1 MDAPASFSP
10 SRRALLGA
18 TTLLAAAAAT
28 GAAAQSYPSRPVRI
42 LLGLSA
48 GGLADIS
55 ARMIAQS
62 LSEKLGGT
70 FVVENRPSA
79 GGIVAAQAAARSAPD
94 GHTLIFLSSTNAI
107 SKALYRSLPYDPV
120 GEFTPIISV
129 IHFDLV
135 LMTKPESAIR
145 TLADLR
151 APRERPLM
159 LGTHPNGT
167 TQFLLSE
174 MLRLQ
179 TGLPITLVP
188 YRSTPEL
195 FTALQRGD
203 VDVTIDGYAA
213 LSGQFRAGRLRP
225 LASSGTRRSELL
237 PEVPTFAEAGVQG
250 CELLG
255 WNALFAPAGTS
266 AHIVELLHREVR
278 ATLGEPAVKAR
289 VRELGVEIG
298 GLGRQEMAARMRDD
312 IATYNSIVDRAG
324 IERL

>member
-1 MDAPASFSP
+1 MTGHAKLPL

-18 TTLLAAAAAT
+18 TALLTTAADEP
-28 GAAAQSYPSRPVRI
+28 YPNRPVRI

-55 ARMIAQS
+55 ARIVAQS
-62 LSEKLGGT
+62 LTEKLGAP

-94 GHTLIFLSSTNAI
+94 GHTLIFLSSTAAI
-107 SKALYRSLPYDPV
+107 SKALFRSLPYDPI
-120 GEFTPIISV
+120 EDFTPIISV

-135 LMTKPESAIR
+135 LMTSPTSAIR
-145 TLADLR
+145 SVADLR
-151 APRERPLM
+151 APRARPLT

-167 TQFLLSE
+167 TQYLLAE

-179 TGLPITLVP
+179 MDLPITLVP

-213 LSGQFRAGRLRP
+213 LSGQFAAGAVRP
-225 LASSGTRRSELL
+225 LASSGRQRSALL
-237 PEVPTFAEAGVQG
+237 PDVPTFAEVGVPN

-255 WNALFAPAGTS
+255 WNALFAPARTPQS
-266 AHIVELLHREVR
+266 IVNTLHREVL
-278 ATLGEPAVKAR
+278 ATLRQPTTLTR
-289 VRELGVEIG
+289 IRELGVEVG
-298 GLGRQEMAARMRDD
+298 ALGPEDLAARLRDD
-312 IATYNSIVDRAG
+312 IATYNSVIDRSG
-324 IERL
+324 MERL